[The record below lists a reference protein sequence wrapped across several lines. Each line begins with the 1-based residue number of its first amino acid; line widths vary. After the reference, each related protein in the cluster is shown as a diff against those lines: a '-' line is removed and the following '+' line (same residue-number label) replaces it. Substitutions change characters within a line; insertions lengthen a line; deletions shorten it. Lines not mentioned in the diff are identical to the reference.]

1 MRKTETLDKQTQ
13 RKSFCPSVEG
23 FLKNALMQVQL
34 TKWSVTETIFFFFI
48 WGGSLE
54 LAIKKENSSKKKSRW
69 PSRQHAGLEIWT
81 GPGFTYR
88 SVRLYLLLEP
98 NPSTFAKT

>member
-54 LAIKKENSSKKKSRW
+54 LAIKKENSSKKKVGGPAVNTLVLKSGTVPGLRTSR
-69 PSRQHAGLEIWT
+69 PIPIVLGN
-81 GPGFTYR
+81 F
-88 SVRLYLLLEP
+88 
-98 NPSTFAKT
+98 